1 MSLSKKITVGIIS
14 FLAFLLLVNFGLNF
28 WIQKQFPKIIIQ
40 SNTAPYHIKYESLK
54 IDLFSSTIY
63 GSNVVVTP
71 KQKLKKSEAKIGAYS
86 KIESITINNY
96 KLWSFLFEDIIEAES
111 ITIERPKVI
120 LYKKDTKAIN
130 KAKSLRTEVLDPFQK
145 IIIASNIYLN
155 KGTLAIISTQTNQPI
170 LSTQNISI
178 IIEGIFIDDTTLK
191 NKIPFSFYKYVL
203 NCDSLYY
210 KPNEFYSIKA
220 AKIRTTNHSLQI
232 KNFEY
237 LPKYSR
243 TKFVQKIPKEK
254 DLFTVKG
261 ASFAINN
268 MDWGFNNDVFFFN
281 ANSIILDDLNANI
294 YRNKL
299 PEDDLSKKPL
309 YNTLLRKI
317 PFPLKVDTL
326 LVRNSKL
333 VYEEEIDFEK
343 GSSILTFD
351 HFNLHANHIRS
362 GYGLK
367 KATNLDIKINCLFM
381 KNSFLKIHWTLDILD
396 PKDGF
401 NIKGSIANFNIQALS
416 RFTRPYINTS
426 FTGVFKNFDFD
437 ITGNDK
443 KATGNAWLAY
453 KDLKVTFYKKNKP
466 NKEAKIKNILANL
479 IVKKDTDVKTKKA
492 IIELERIPEKSF
504 YNFLWRNI
512 SELLKEI
519 LI

>member
-1 MSLSKKITVGIIS
+1 MSLTKKITIGIIS
-14 FLAFLLLVNFGLNF
+14 FLAILLLVNFGINL
-28 WIQKQFPKIIIQ
+28 WIKKQLPKIIVQ
-40 SNTAPYHIKYESLK
+40 NNTTPYHIKYDKIK
-54 IDLFSSTIY
+54 IDLFSATIY
-63 GSNVVVTP
+63 ASKVVVTP
-71 KQKLKKSEAKIGAYS
+71 KQKLKKSDAKIGIYL

-96 KLWSFLFEDIIEAES
+96 KLWSFLFEDIIKAES
-111 ITIERPKVI
+111 IIIDHPKVI

-130 KAKSLRTEVLDPFQK
+130 NAKSLRTEVLDPFQK
-145 IIIASNIYLN
+145 IIVVSNIYLN
-155 KGTLAIISTQTNQPI
+155 KGTLAIISTQTNKPI
-170 LSTQNISI
+170 LSSQNISTT
-178 IIEGIFIDDTTLK
+178 IEGIFIDETTLK
-191 NKIPFSFYKYVL
+191 NKIPFSFDKYVL

-210 KPNEFYSIKA
+210 KPNEFYNIKA
-220 AKIRTTNHSLQI
+220 AEIRTTNHSLQI

-237 LPKYSR
+237 LPEYSR

-309 YNTLLRKI
+309 YNALLRKI

-343 GSSILTFD
+343 GPSILTFE
-351 HFNLHANHIRS
+351 HFNLNANHIRS

-367 KATNLDIKINCLFM
+367 KASNLDIKINCQFM
-381 KNSFLKIHWTLDILD
+381 KDSPLKIHWTMNILD

-426 FTGVFKNFDFD
+426 FTGVFKTFNFD

-443 KATGNAWLAY
+443 KSTGNASLAY
-453 KDLKVTFYKKNKP
+453 NDLKITFYKKNKP
-466 NKEAKIKNILANL
+466 DKKAKIKTALANL
-479 IVKKDTDVKTKKA
+479 IVKKDSDGKTKKA
-492 IIELERIPEKSF
+492 TIELDRIQEKSF

-512 SELLKEI
+512 AEFLKDI